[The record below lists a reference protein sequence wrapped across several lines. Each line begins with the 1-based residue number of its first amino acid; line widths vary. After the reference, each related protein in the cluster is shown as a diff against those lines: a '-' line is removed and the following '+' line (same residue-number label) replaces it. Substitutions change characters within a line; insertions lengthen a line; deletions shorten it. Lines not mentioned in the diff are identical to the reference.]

1 MNQILITNLNNDNEQ
16 KNNKKNNRKF
26 FKLQF
31 AFSIIIIITTISFS
45 IYYIN
50 SLKSNEEISKN
61 LIGNY
66 NIYKLYADTQKQEK
80 ETPENNLFGIIE
92 IPKINLYYPIFSKL
106 TEENLKVSPCKFY
119 GTNLKENTNICIAG
133 HNYNNDMF
141 FSKINQLKANDEIYI
156 YDNTGTKYTYQVQES
171 YEVNEN
177 DLSPITNYNE
187 NEKTLT
193 LITCNNLNNNRFIIK
208 AIQKTS

>member
-1 MNQILITNLNNDNEQ
+1 
-16 KNNKKNNRKF
+16 
-26 FKLQF
+26 
-31 AFSIIIIITTISFS
+31 
-45 IYYIN
+45 
-50 SLKSNEEISKN
+50 
-61 LIGNY
+61 
-66 NIYKLYADTQKQEK
+66 
-80 ETPENNLFGIIE
+80 
-92 IPKINLYYPIFSKL
+92 
-106 TEENLKVSPCKFY
+106 
-119 GTNLKENTNICIAG
+119 
-133 HNYNNDMF
+133 MF